1 MTPRVFG
8 LIGRHIDYSFSRS
21 YFREKFERE
30 GWENYTYRNFDL
42 ATIETFPDVLKIPF
56 LAGLNVTI
64 PYKEA
69 IIPYLNEV
77 SETACAIGAVN
88 TIVLEDGKTV
98 GHNTDY
104 IGFSETLRP
113 LLQESH
119 DRALILGTG
128 GASKAVAYALTKLGI
143 PYSIVSREG
152 ELNYGN
158 LTKEIVLIHP
168 IVINCTPLGTFPDIE
183 TCPPIPYDGF
193 TPGHIAYDLIYNPA
207 ETTFLAHAK
216 MRGAVIKNGHDML
229 VAQAEAAWQLWQAG
243 F

>member
-1 MTPRVFG
+1 LTLRVFG
-8 LIGRHIDYSFSRS
+8 LIGRDIDYSFSRT

-30 GWENYTYRNFDL
+30 GWENFTYRNFDL
-42 ATIETFPDVLKIPF
+42 ATIETFPDILKTPC
-56 LAGLNVTI
+56 LSGLNVTI

-88 TIVLEDGKTV
+88 TIVFEDGKTV

-113 LLQESH
+113 LLQASH
-119 DRALILGTG
+119 DQALILGTG
-128 GASKAVAYALTKLGI
+128 GASKAVAYALTELGI

-158 LTKEIVLIHP
+158 LTKELLLKHP
-168 IVINCTPLGTFPDIE
+168 IVINCTPLGTHPNIDA
-183 TCPPIPYDGF
+183 CPPLPYDGF
-193 TPGHIAYDLIYNPA
+193 TAEHIAYDLIYNPA
-207 ETTFLAHAK
+207 ETTFLANAK
-216 MRGAVIKNGHDML
+216 AFGATTKNGYDML
-229 VAQAEAAWQLWQAG
+229 AAQAEAAWQLWQAG